1 MGDSA
6 EASRP
11 SSPTAETS
19 VSGLSDD
26 FMEAVRAYA
35 RSRDEKL
42 RVIYEEAI
50 SQLVKKIN
58 SGKKVFFPAAV
69 AGRSAGKP
77 QKTRHI
83 RLSSEVKD
91 AMIAACEEQRVH
103 RSVFFH
109 LAVRDYLSSKDID
122 APD

>member
-50 SQLVKKIN
+50 GHLVERIN
-58 SGKKVFFPAAV
+58 GGEKVFFPAAV

-83 RLSSEVKD
+83 RLSADAKD
-91 AMIAACEEQRVH
+91 AMIAACETLRIH

-109 LAVRDYLSSKDID
+109 LAVRDYLSSNGID
-122 APD
+122 VPD